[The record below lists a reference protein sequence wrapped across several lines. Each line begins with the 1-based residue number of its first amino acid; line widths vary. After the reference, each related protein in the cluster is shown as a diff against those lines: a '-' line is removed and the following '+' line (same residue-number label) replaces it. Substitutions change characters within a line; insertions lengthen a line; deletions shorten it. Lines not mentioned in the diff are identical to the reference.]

1 MSHMLASPDR
11 VGDNFLFRELKN
23 PICRRINAFLLSP
36 AYFLLI
42 GILTVI
48 SSVFATELAVYTCF
62 ILIGLY
68 LSLCGKDYLP
78 LIPIVICCY
87 IAPSDG
93 NNPGR
98 NENSIFY
105 PQNGGIYL
113 LCLAGVF
120 LLSVILRL
128 CLDPDF
134 GIKAFLRCKR
144 KLLPGMLI
152 LGGAYLLCGAF
163 SGHYFD
169 NGISNLLFA
178 FIQFV
183 SVFVM
188 YLLFTGAVK
197 WEETPKEYFAW
208 TGLCV
213 GLVLLCELLHIYIS
227 HDVIVNGIIQRKR
240 IYSGWGSC
248 NNIGAL
254 LAMMIPFPFWM
265 ACTRKTRWAFHL
277 CALLFFAGVILTCSR
292 ASILLATIVFI
303 LSYGIAIYREI
314 HAKRS
319 LLGHIIVFVMIATLL
334 GVFHE
339 QLLRLFHVLIDRG
352 LDPSNRFQIYL
363 EGLKQ
368 FVKNPI
374 FGGSFYGIDYTPHDF
389 SKIDAFSSFF
399 PPRWHN
405 TVVQMLA
412 SGGIVG
418 ISAYGFHRYQTL
430 KLFLKQPT
438 LGKGLIA
445 LSILA
450 LLGTSLL
457 DCHFFNVGPTLFYSM
472 ALAFAEKADTRQ
484 DDW

>member
-11 VGDNFLFRELKN
+11 VGDYFLFREQES
-23 PICRRINAFLLSP
+23 PICRKINAFMLSP

-42 GILTVI
+42 GGLTVI
-48 SSVFATELAVYTCF
+48 SSVFAAELAVYTCF

-78 LIPIVICCY
+78 MIPIVICCY
-87 IAPSDG
+87 IAPSVG

-98 NENSIFY
+98 NENSIFF

-113 LCLAGVF
+113 LCLAGIF

-128 CLDPDF
+128 CLDSEF

-152 LGGAYLLCGAF
+152 LGGGYLLCGAF

-169 NGISNLLFA
+169 RGISNLLFA

-183 SVFVM
+183 AVFVM
-188 YLLFTGAVK
+188 YFVFTGAVK
-197 WEETPKEYFAW
+197 WNEAPKDYLAW

-213 GLVLLCELLHIYIS
+213 GFVLLCQLLNIYIS
-227 HDVIVNGIIQRKR
+227 HDVIVDGIIQRKR
-240 IYSGWGSC
+240 IYSGWGNC
-248 NNIGAL
+248 NNISSL
-254 LAMMIPFPFWM
+254 LAMMIPFAFWQ
-265 ACTRKTRWAFHL
+265 ACKCKRSWIYHL
-277 CALLFFAGVILTCSR
+277 CALAFLLGVFLACSR
-292 ASILLATIVFI
+292 AAIIVASAVFI
-303 LSYGIAIYREI
+303 LSYGIAVYKEI
-314 HAKRS
+314 HAKHS
-319 LLGHIIVFVMIATLL
+319 LWGHIIAIIVIFTLIAL
-334 GVFHE
+334 FRE
-339 QLLRLFHVLIDRG
+339 ELLRLFRVLINRG
-352 LDPSNRFQIYL
+352 LDPSNRIEIYI

-368 FVKNPI
+368 FARYPL
-374 FGGSFYGIDYTPHDF
+374 FGGSFYAVDYTPHDY
-389 SKIDAFSSFF
+389 SSIDAFSSFF

-405 TVVQMLA
+405 TVVQLLA

-418 ISAYGFHRYQTL
+418 IAAYGFHRYQTM
-430 KLFLKQPT
+430 KLFIKQPT

-445 LSILA
+445 LSILV